1 MRLAYT
7 HSKVRDDKPDATAVV
22 PGTDDAK
29 FAQDPLNLARRLG
42 ARRQRRPEPR
52 RPQRRLEPR
61 LVFAA
66 HGRIQPRHLRRLD
79 DQRHRQ
85 PGRPASRTPP
95 IASTDLNN
103 DGNARNDRAPGFS
116 RNSFRLPS
124 QFSVDPRITKEIGLF
139 SGARV
144 QLIAEAFNLFNR
156 SNVNGVRNTYYAVT
170 NINNV
175 PTKVTLQDAANPF
188 KSATL
193 SSGPRILQ
201 FAAKVTF

>member
-1 MRLAYT
+1 MLSGVWNLDSY
-7 HSKVRDDKPDATAVV
+7 SRDMS
-22 PGTDDAK
+22 G
-29 FAQDPLNLARRLG
+29 FAH
-42 ARRQRRPEPR
+42 
-52 RPQRRLEPR
+52 
-61 LVFAA
+61 A
-66 HGRIQPRHLRRLD
+66 HFQRLD

-85 PGRPASRTPP
+85 LADRPAVLGGRQHRPEQRRQRAQRPRSR
-95 IASTDLNN
+95 LC
-103 DGNARNDRAPGFS
+103 

-170 NINNV
+170 NTAGV
-175 PTKVTLQDAANPF
+175 PTKFTLQDATNPF
-188 KSATL
+188 GSATL